1 MPKNR
6 QEESDSTE
14 NKMRK
19 RKKEEFGK
27 RLKKAENLRKEAE
40 QTNRDAGTES
50 KSKVNEKLT
59 KVIKMLQL
67 PEDWHSMKK
76 ADPGEL
82 IDSIEKETSRSS
94 SSLES
99 KSFEK
104 FEDLVAAVSG
114 GMVRYGI
121 LYPNDASKVK
131 KLRKGQ
137 CPVLQPPMR
146 VEELLSQ
153 LSSQTEY
160 FKSTATDASKKF
172 AHDLETFGLTA
183 ATSVSGNYPFTSAK
197 APLSHSEES
206 SHQTAS
212 TKERFSTYGS
222 VVKYKIYPTKAFRFP
237 ENEMK
242 LTSEADC
249 EIKQVSNVFD
259 AKGILQKYGSHIPAD
274 THHLGGVFCDMIDV
288 QTDEE
293 INEEEIIKAASDQL
307 SSEISVG
314 GQGAIFGCGVSGS
327 MRISNSTGKTR
338 ASQAQKTN
346 ATYTRTIKCFG
357 PDATSI
363 EVFSEL
369 LEANNSTWRVI
380 DRGELS
386 NVIPLWELVQKQGDN
401 YQEQANLIEKAWEKY
416 DSISDSNADVIQSLR
431 MFVSGKL
438 EEKRARKLIM
448 SDIFAEIEIAQEK
461 LGETCNATAE
471 VMRMQSFTSFLKSI
485 INDKS
490 AVAAHNL
497 LFGRL
502 NQESCV
508 KIREF
513 VNVDPEVE
521 AFLVK
526 KIEKD
531 REETPKRGE
540 EIETESPVSLC
551 DIPDALLA
559 ALGDM
564 EKLKIGVEDCKLKI
578 SSILGQIKVNAEE
591 QELYQIVL
599 DKAKSFGYHP
609 DQERFSG
616 DISAD
621 VLSTLVDF
629 LCKLIINNWAT
640 GEFVEWQC
648 KPKKGH
654 PNEIVATGKVKK
666 VEGIHVFIDWTMKSD
681 GRSTHDLPDKVH
693 FWRLQRV
700 CQANQPDPVCHV
712 GIQWK
717 NNEPSEDPKIHVAD
731 LFKDRPLSS
740 PNNKDS
746 RVQLIIDALKHRTDV
761 FKKYTGGQEDN
772 DNDDWCFD
780 GDDGGNLEEHQSDVY
795 EPFSTLIELLSK
807 CNLSARQEIFRK
819 LCDQRYAIPIIYP
832 QFGTK
837 QLVYVVNSLQ
847 FTTSKLSDR
856 NLSLVEDTTLPRVA
870 FLSSCDETSAE
881 STHMAKEV
889 FKCNFGSLECEE
901 KIGLVTELTVGFLGN
916 EVDKYQPWLL
926 ANVHG
931 NFEPLQDFIGMFADL
946 VLLEVGSDQDLTS
959 DSHLK
964 SLFPGKQIIRW
975 KTDSGKL
982 NVNKKALTISG
993 SFHYVAKQ
1001 INSVANA
1008 IFKKNCFDK
1017 TTRQALSNITIEHVE
1032 TPDQLIGTNSI
1043 ITEVENTDLSTVGEK
1058 LSLQK
1063 SYIRECK
1070 LRLEMQRIRSDP
1082 PTYNS
1087 LNMEVDKEVNERRND
1102 ASIKIK
1108 IPIVEQFVNALQIND
1123 KDLRVVILNHF
1134 EKGINEKCNSV
1145 LREEKKK
1152 VNDAWSNYISLKDT
1166 DDGREALECYYKSK
1180 LALASKSLG
1189 FENLWRE
1196 ISHIYVAFPE
1206 HYNYLPDLAAQH
1218 MIDGFV
1224 FEILDGD
1231 AGLVLTNWVKAVLQS
1246 LNAKLKAKHGHD
1258 PLVCVFS
1265 IMGTQS
1271 TGKSTLL
1278 NTMFGCR
1285 LKVSAGQCTRG
1296 INLQLVKVENREGIF
1311 DYILAIDTEGIRS
1324 PEFFGTEGSIW
1335 RDNRLA
1341 TFSILPAD
1349 ISIITTVNEEDSAI
1363 KEVLPIVMLAF
1374 KGSNIAEQVSG
1385 RLRSMMFFVY
1395 SRVDTSK
1402 QALEKFANNRRKL
1415 QVELQQAI
1423 LKIEESNTSLNRFM
1437 RDFTLGNNEEDSDV
1451 KYIGLLN
1458 KGELPPE
1465 DTPNFDFGKKVADLR
1480 EYMLRRLCENDFQSQ
1495 TLTKWCDYFELV
1507 SQCVEATDFE
1517 LNFKSAMEYQAY
1529 KTLRAKI
1536 ESARSKVLMSYSE
1549 QYASRESDIL
1559 NVQEG
1564 QKLEYTDLELKLHS
1578 GVEPVILEQGNM
1590 IKKLLE
1596 EDSFRNFQVSELQSW
1611 KDFITHTKETQ
1622 SKLLKDC
1629 HKTQFEYA
1637 ATVAKYQKS
1646 ILEKLRQKY
1655 SQNEE
1660 GVSDKKTRNAIFEV
1674 VFEEQLKD
1682 AQKNHPTIDVKEKV
1696 DKLYANRKDIK
1707 TDDSRWSGFKDK
1719 FTTVWN
1725 YFSGSSKSVD
1735 DAYSTTWS
1743 DIFTRVMVELD
1754 GISHFE
1760 AEVVQKIIRLT
1771 EELLLEKSVKAK
1783 NKQTQ
1788 VHSMVKYEMVK
1799 RLEEVQRK
1807 WDESNNIAKKL
1818 EKEKAIMKEKFD
1830 AMCEGVIGEQAV
1842 ARDIGEGLKKAASSG
1857 FIAFLAKKSKSK
1869 IVDKTWISSN
1879 EVMQAHVDLKL
1890 LSLSKARKGH
1900 DVVNAIAN
1908 PIGFYNSVLSEL
1920 ILKEVEQDITWQ
1932 YFKTRTLSAVEDAT
1946 SFASNS
1952 RQHERSEVFQH
1963 ELTTRL
1969 DSCLKKHLPATTW
1982 FELKEQKGKL
1992 KNDSITEIGK
2002 KVNGILE
2009 SLSMPKFSKE
2019 DIFKEIKT
2027 SLVEDGMP
2035 QSQPR
2040 CEVPCPRCKMRC
2052 HKQMSH
2058 VAMTPEEAKHDCKHQ
2073 PKGLA
2078 GVYYVDGKEKD
2089 ELSDNSCRESVCQGE
2104 RFLHQGTWHPYA
2116 DFHIVFDSWKQPELI
2131 EVAKVRKYLFRHH
2144 QEELAEHYKR
2154 KKCSTITG
2162 SYSIEELEVE
2172 LKAKIAET

>member
-1 MPKNR
+1 MAGK
-6 QEESDSTE
+6 
-14 NKMRK
+14 KRK
-19 RKKEEFGK
+19 RKREIEQYRK

-40 QTNRDAGTES
+40 QMNRDAGAES
-50 KSKVNEKLT
+50 KNEIIEKLT
-59 KVIKMLQL
+59 EVARMLQL
-67 PEDWHSMKK
+67 PGDWHSAMETE
-76 ADPGEL
+76 DPGEL
-82 IDSIEKETSRSS
+82 IDGIEKETCRLSS
-94 SSLES
+94 LLES

-104 FEDLVAAVSG
+104 IEDLVAAVSG
-114 GMVRYGI
+114 GMATYAI
-121 LYPNDASKVK
+121 LYPNDASKAN

-137 CPVLQPPMR
+137 FPVLQPPMH
-146 VEELLSQ
+146 VEELLPQ
-153 LSSQTEY
+153 LSSQTDY
-160 FKSTATDASKKF
+160 YKSTATDASKRF
-172 AHDLETFGLTA
+172 AHDLETSGLTA
-183 ATSVSGNYPFTSAK
+183 ATSVSGNYLFVSAK
-197 APLSHSEES
+197 ASVSHSDES
-206 SHQTAS
+206 SHQSTS
-212 TKERFSTYGS
+212 TKKRVSTHGS
-222 VVKYKIYPTKAFRFP
+222 VVKYKIFPAKAFRFP
-237 ENEMK
+237 ESEMK
-242 LTSEADC
+242 LTSEADR
-249 EIKQVSNVFD
+249 EIKQVSNLFD
-259 AKGILQKYGSHIPAD
+259 AKRFLQKYGSHIPAD

-288 QTDEE
+288 KTDEE

-307 SSEISVG
+307 SSEMSVG
-314 GQGAIFGCGVSGS
+314 GQGATFGCAVSGS
-327 MRISNSTGKTR
+327 MSISHSTGKTR
-338 ASQAQKTN
+338 ASQAHKTN

-363 EVFSEL
+363 ELFSEL

-386 NVIPLWELVQKQGDN
+386 SVVPLWKLVQKQGDN
-401 YQEQANLIEKAWEKY
+401 YQEQANLIKRAWENY
-416 DSISDSNADVIQSLR
+416 DFISDSGADVIESLR

-448 SDIFAEIEIAQEK
+448 SDIFAEIQNAQEK

-471 VMRMQSFTSFLKSI
+471 VMQMQIFISFLKSI

-497 LFGRL
+497 LFRRL
-502 NQESCV
+502 NPESCV
-508 KIREF
+508 KIKESADI
-513 VNVDPEVE
+513 DPEVE

-526 KIEKD
+526 RIEKD
-531 REETPKRGE
+531 RDKTPKRGE
-540 EIETESPVSLC
+540 EIESESPVSLC

-621 VLSTLVDF
+621 VLSTLVKS
-629 LCKLIINNWAT
+629 LRNLIIKNYTT
-640 GEFVEWQC
+640 GEFVELRC
-648 KPKKGH
+648 KPRKSH

-681 GRSTHDLPDKVH
+681 GRSTRHLPNKVP

-700 CQANQPDPVCHV
+700 CEAKQPDPVCHA

-717 NNEPSEDPKIHVAD
+717 NNEVCELRDSKIHVAD

-740 PNNKDS
+740 PNNNGS

-772 DNDDWCFD
+772 NNDDWGFD
-780 GDDGGNLEEHQSDVY
+780 RDDGGDLEEHQSDVD
-795 EPFSTLIELLSK
+795 EPFSTLIELLSM

-832 QFGTK
+832 QFDTK

-847 FTTSKLSDR
+847 FATSKLSDG

-870 FLSSCDETSAE
+870 FLSNRDETFAE

-889 FKCNFGSLECEE
+889 FKCNFGSLDC
-901 KIGLVTELTVGFLGN
+901 KKKVGPVTELTVGFLSN
-916 EVDKYQPWLL
+916 EDFDNYQPWLL

-946 VLLEVGSDQDLTS
+946 VVLEVGSDQDLTS
-959 DSHLK
+959 DSPLK
-964 SLFPGKQIIRW
+964 LLFPGKQIIRW

-982 NVNKKALTISG
+982 NVNKRALIISG
-993 SFHYVAKQ
+993 SFHNVAKT
-1001 INSVANA
+1001 INSAAKA
-1008 IFKKNCFDK
+1008 IFKKNCFGK
-1017 TTRQALSNITIEHVE
+1017 TTRQALTNITIENVK
-1032 TPDQLIGTNSI
+1032 TTDQIIGINSI
-1043 ITEVENTDLSTVGEK
+1043 KTEVENTDFSTVREK

-1063 SYIRECK
+1063 SYIRECI
-1070 LRLEMQRIRSDP
+1070 LRLEIQRIRSDP
-1082 PTYNS
+1082 PKCNS
-1087 LNMEVDKEVNERRND
+1087 LNMKVDKEVNKRRSD
-1102 ASIKIK
+1102 ASMKMK
-1108 IPIVEQFVNALQIND
+1108 IPIVAQFINALQVKD
-1123 KDLRVVILNHF
+1123 KDLRIVILNHF
-1134 EKGINEKCNSV
+1134 EKGINERCNSV

-1152 VNDAWSNYISLKDT
+1152 VNDAWDHYISLKESA
-1166 DDGREALECYYKSK
+1166 DGREALECYYKSK
-1180 LALASKSLG
+1180 LAFANKSLG

-1196 ISHIYVAFPE
+1196 IGHIYVAFPE
-1206 HYNYLPDLAAQH
+1206 SYKYLPDLAAQH

-1296 INLQLVKVENREGIF
+1296 INLQLVKVENREEIF

-1335 RDNRLA
+1335 KDNRLA

-1395 SRVDTSK
+1395 SRVDTSR
-1402 QALEKFANNRRKL
+1402 QALENFANNRRKL

-1549 QYASRESDIL
+1549 QYALRENDIL

-1590 IKKLLE
+1590 IKKLLK
-1596 EDSFRNFQVSELQSW
+1596 EDSFRNFQVSELGSW
-1611 KDFITHTKETQ
+1611 KDFIGNTKETQ

-1629 HKTQFEYA
+1629 HKTQFYYA
-1637 ATVAKYQKS
+1637 ATVSKYQKS
-1646 ILEKLRQKY
+1646 ILKDLRKEY
-1655 SQNEE
+1655 SKNQE
-1660 GVSDKKTRNAIFEV
+1660 GVRDKKKRNKIFEI
-1674 VFEEQLKD
+1674 VFGKQLKD

-1707 TDDSRWSGFKDK
+1707 TDDSIWSAIKDGGI
-1719 FTTVWN
+1719 TVWN
-1725 YFSGSSKSVD
+1725 YFTRSTKSD
-1735 DAYSTTWS
+1735 KDAYSIACC

-1760 AEVVQKIIRLT
+1760 PRVVQKIIKLT
-1771 EELLLEKSVKAK
+1771 AELLLEKNVKAK
-1783 NKQTQ
+1783 DKQTE
-1788 VHSMVKYEMVK
+1788 VHSMVKNEMVK

-1807 WDESNNIAKKL
+1807 WNESNNIARKL
-1818 EKEKAIMKEKFD
+1818 EKEKAIMKDKFD

-1842 ARDIGEGLKKAASSG
+1842 ARDIGEGLKKAVSSG
-1857 FIAFLAKKSKSK
+1857 FIAFLAKQTKSK
-1869 IVDKTWISSN
+1869 IVGKTWISSN

-1920 ILKEVEQDITWQ
+1920 ILKEVDQDITWR

-1963 ELTTRL
+1963 ELTKRL

-1982 FELKEQKGKL
+1982 FELNEQKGKL
-1992 KNDSITEIGK
+1992 KDDSITEIDKDIEG
-2002 KVNGILE
+2002 VLQ
-2009 SLSMPKFSKE
+2009 SLSMPKLSNK
-2019 DIFKEIKT
+2019 DIFKEVKK
-2027 SLVEDGMP
+2027 SLAEDGMP

-2058 VAMTPEEAKHDCKHQ
+2058 VAMSPEEAKHDCKHQ
-2073 PKGLA
+2073 PEGL
-2078 GVYYVDGKEKD
+2078 GGCYYFDGKKKG

>member
-1 MPKNR
+1 M
-6 QEESDSTE
+6 
-14 NKMRK
+14 
-19 RKKEEFGK
+19 
-27 RLKKAENLRKEAE
+27 
-40 QTNRDAGTES
+40 NRDAGTES
-50 KSKVNEKLT
+50 KSEVNEKLT
-59 KVIKMLQL
+59 EVIKMLQL
-67 PEDWHSMKK
+67 PGDWHSMETE
-76 ADPGEL
+76 DPAEL
-82 IDSIEKETSRSS
+82 IDGIEKEKCRLS

-104 FEDLVAAVSG
+104 IEDLVAAVSG
-114 GMVRYGI
+114 GMATYAI
-121 LYPNDASKVK
+121 LYPNDASKAN

-137 CPVLQPPMR
+137 FPVLQPPMH
-146 VEELLSQ
+146 VEELLPQ
-153 LSSQTEY
+153 LSSQTDY
-160 FKSTATDASKKF
+160 YKSTATDASKKF
-172 AHDLETFGLTA
+172 AHDLETSGLTA
-183 ATSVSGNYPFTSAK
+183 ATSVSGNYLFVSSK
-197 APLSHSEES
+197 ASVSHSEES
-206 SHQTAS
+206 SHQSTS
-212 TKERFSTYGS
+212 TKKRVSTHGS
-222 VVKYKIYPTKAFRFP
+222 VVKYKIYPTKAVRFP
-237 ENEMK
+237 ESEMK

-249 EIKQVSNVFD
+249 EIKQVSNLFD
-259 AKGILQKYGSHIPAD
+259 AKRILQKYGSHIPVD

-288 QTDEE
+288 NTDEE

-307 SSEISVG
+307 SCEMSVG
-314 GQGAIFGCGVSGS
+314 AQGATFGCAISGS
-327 MRISNSTGKTR
+327 MSISHSTGKTR

-386 NVIPLWELVQKQGDN
+386 NVIPLWKLVQKQGDN
-401 YQEQANLIEKAWEKY
+401 YQNQAYLIKRAWENY
-416 DSISDSNADVIQSLR
+416 DSISDSNADVIETLR

-438 EEKRARKLIM
+438 EQKRAREVVM
-448 SDIFAEIEIAQEK
+448 SDIFVKIDKEQEK

-471 VMRMQSFTSFLKSI
+471 VTRMQSFISFLKSI

-490 AVAAHNL
+490 AVAAQKV
-497 LFGRL
+497 LFRKL
-502 NQESCV
+502 NPL
-508 KIREF
+508 IRES
-513 VNVDPEVE
+513 VDIDPEVE
-521 AFLVK
+521 AFLVER
-526 KIEKD
+526 IEKD
-531 REETPKRGE
+531 RAEMPQQEE
-540 EIETESPVSLC
+540 EIETESPVSLR
-551 DIPDALLA
+551 DIPDALLS
-559 ALGDM
+559 ALDDM
-564 EKLKIGVEDCKLKI
+564 KRRNISFEDCKLKI
-578 SSILGQIKVNAEE
+578 SSLLGRIKAETEE
-591 QELYQIVL
+591 QELHQIVL
-599 DKAKSFGYHP
+599 DEAKSFGYHH
-609 DQERFSG
+609 DQEMFSG

-621 VLSTLVDF
+621 VLSTLVKC
-629 LCKLIINNWAT
+629 LRNLIINNYTT
-640 GEFVEWQC
+640 GEFVELRC
-648 KPKKGH
+648 KPKKSH
-654 PNEIVATGKVKK
+654 PNEIVATGKVKQ
-666 VEGIHVFIDWTMKSD
+666 VEDIYVFIEWRVKCDAQ
-681 GRSTHDLPDKVH
+681 STHDLPDKVP
-693 FWRLQRV
+693 FWRLRRV
-700 CQANQPDPVCHV
+700 CEAKQPDPVCHA

-717 NNEPSEDPKIHVAD
+717 NNEVSELRDSKIHVAD

-740 PNNKDS
+740 PNNNCS

-772 DNDDWCFD
+772 DNGDWGFD
-780 GDDGGNLEEHQSDVY
+780 GDDGGNLEEHQSDVDD
-795 EPFSTLIELLSK
+795 PFSTLIELLSK

-832 QFGTK
+832 QFGTT
-837 QLVYVVNSLQ
+837 QLVYAVNSLQ

-856 NLSLVEDTTLPRVA
+856 NLSLVEDTTLARVA
-870 FLSSCDETSAE
+870 FLSSRDETSAE

-889 FKCNFGSLECEE
+889 FKCNFGSLEC
-901 KIGLVTELTVGFLGN
+901 KKKVGPVTELAVGFLPK
-916 EVDKYQPWLL
+916 EDSDKYQPWLL

-931 NFEPLQDFIGMFADL
+931 NFEPLQDLIGTFADL
-946 VLLEVGSDQDLTS
+946 VVLEVGSDQDLTS

-964 SLFPGKQIIRW
+964 SLFFGKQVIRW

-982 NVNKKALTISG
+982 NVNQKALTISG
-993 SFHYVAKQ
+993 SFHDVAEQ
-1001 INSVANA
+1001 INSTAKA

-1017 TTRQALSNITIEHVE
+1017 TTRQALSNITIENVE
-1032 TPDQLIGTNSI
+1032 TPDQLIGMNSI
-1043 ITEVENTDLSTVGEK
+1043 ITEVENTGFSTVGEK

-1087 LNMEVDKEVNERRND
+1087 LNMKVDEEVNKRRND
-1102 ASIKIK
+1102 ASMKMK
-1108 IPIVEQFVNALQIND
+1108 IPIVAQFINALQIND

-1285 LKVSAGQCTRG
+1285 LKVSADQCTRG
-1296 INLQLVKVENREGIF
+1296 INLQLVKVEDRGGIF

-1402 QALEKFANNRRKL
+1402 QALENFANNRRKL

-1465 DTPNFDFGKKVADLR
+1465 DTPNFHFGKKVADLR

-1578 GVEPVILEQGNM
+1578 GVEPIILEQGNM
-1590 IKKLLE
+1590 IKKLLK
-1596 EDSFRNFQVSELQSW
+1596 EDSFRNFQGSELGSW
-1611 KDFITHTKETQ
+1611 KDFIDNTKETQ

-1646 ILEKLRQKY
+1646 ILENLREKY

-1660 GVSDKKTRNAIFEV
+1660 GVRDKKTGNKIFEIE
-1674 VFEEQLKD
+1674 FEEQLKD

-1707 TDDSRWSGFKDK
+1707 TDDSIWSAIKDGGI
-1719 FTTVWN
+1719 TVWN
-1725 YFSGSSKSVD
+1725 YFTRSTKSD
-1735 DAYSTTWS
+1735 KDAYSTTCS

-1807 WDESNNIAKKL
+1807 WNESNNIARKL
-1818 EKEKAIMKEKFD
+1818 EKEKTIMKKKFD
-1830 AMCEGVIGEQAV
+1830 DMCEGVIGEQAV
-1842 ARDIGEGLKKAASSG
+1842 ARDIGEGLKSAVSSG
-1857 FIAFLAKKSKSK
+1857 FLAFLAKQTKGK
-1869 IVDKTWISSN
+1869 IEGKTWISSN

-1890 LSLSKARKGH
+1890 LSLSKAKKDQ
-1900 DVVNAIAN
+1900 DVMDAMEK
-1908 PIGFYNSVLSEL
+1908 PIDFYNSVLSEL
-1920 ILKEVEQDITWQ
+1920 ILREVDPDTTWR
-1932 YFKTRTLSAVEDAT
+1932 YFQKRILSAVEDAT
-1946 SFASNS
+1946 DFASTS
-1952 RQHERSEVFQH
+1952 LEHERSEVFQH
-1963 ELTTRL
+1963 ELTKRL

-1982 FELKEQKGKL
+1982 FELNEQKGKL
-1992 KNDSITEIGK
+1992 KDDSITEIGK
-2002 KVNGILE
+2002 HVKGVLQ

-2019 DIFKEIKT
+2019 DIFKEVKQ
-2027 SLVEDGMP
+2027 SLADDGMP

-2040 CEVPCPRCKMRC
+2040 CEVPCPGCGMRC

-2058 VAMTPEEAKHDCKHQ
+2058 VNMSPAEAKHDCKHQ
-2073 PKGLA
+2073 PQGL
-2078 GVYYVDGKEKD
+2078 GGWSYGRGEWED
-2089 ELSDNSCRESVCQGE
+2089 ELVDNSCRDSVIQKHTFTHEGKE
-2104 RFLHQGTWHPYA
+2104 HPFA
-2116 DFHIVFDSWKQPELI
+2116 DFHVIFDTWKQPEFI
-2131 EVAKVRKYLFRHH
+2131 EVAKVRKYLFRQHQDQFAMHH
-2144 QEELAEHYKR
+2144 KAKP
-2154 KKCSTITG
+2154 CSNITG